1 MADSEF
7 PCSATLRV
15 NLGTGKRACI
25 AKKSLEVDLELDP
38 SSVKRRFEV
47 VDKCVLQVEFC
58 AVDERMLRVALSSFF
73 DMSKV
78 VVESMDEFDCE

>member
-1 MADSEF
+1 MAESAF

-15 NLGTGKRACI
+15 NLGTEKRACI

-38 SSVKRRFEV
+38 ASVRKQFEV
-47 VDKCVLQVEFC
+47 VDECVLQVEFC

-78 VVESMDEFDCE
+78 VVESMDEFECE